1 MHRVP
6 CALACAILSIASAH
20 AALLPQTV
28 VASRGGVQITL
39 QDIDSYM
46 QRVPADKRAGTLDSS
61 KRVEALL
68 LNMLLNMQLAK
79 QAEEM
84 KLDQDPEVAN
94 TKGWERVEVLSR
106 LRMQRFMKDIKLPD
120 FEPLAKEEYLGHM
133 EKYSTPGSVEIQRML
148 LSLKDLSPEDAW
160 KRASEIHA
168 EVAAAPER
176 FDEFVD
182 KYSDDPDKARTH
194 GIVADP
200 AKDKANKLLIRAIA
214 DLQKPGDISG
224 AALADG
230 NYKYQIVKLVRMGPR
245 NTPPFSA
252 VHDQIVAQ
260 LKDNFVDAQRRDFI
274 DQISSEKLTANP
286 EAVGSLRDRYPA
298 ENREPNPKGAA
309 AEPSAKPA
317 ATSLRRWAG
326 SRRSTTS

>member
-1 MHRVP
+1 MHRVLL
-6 CALACAILSIASAH
+6 ALACATLSIVSAH
-20 AALLPQTV
+20 AALSPQTV

-46 QRVPADKRAGTLDSS
+46 RRVPDDKRAATLDSP

-68 LNMLLNMQLAK
+68 LNMLLNVQLAK

-84 KLDQDPEVAN
+84 KLDQDPEAAN

-120 FEPLAKEEYLGHM
+120 FEPLAKEEYLGHLD
-133 EKYSTPGSVEIQRML
+133 KYSTAGSVEIQRIL
-148 LSLKDLSPEDAW
+148 LTLKDLSPEDAW
-160 KRASEIHA
+160 KRASEVRTEA
-168 EVAAAPER
+168 AAAPER
-176 FDEFVD
+176 FDEFVE
-182 KYSDDPDKARTH
+182 KYSDDPDKAQTH
-194 GIVADP
+194 GILVDP
-200 AKDKANKLLIRAIA
+200 AKDKANKLLMRTIE

-230 NYKYQIVKLVRMGPR
+230 AYKYQIVKLVRMGPR
-245 NTPPFSA
+245 NTAPFSA

-274 DQISSEKLTANP
+274 DQISSQKLTANP
-286 EAVGSLRDRYPA
+286 EAVGSLRDRY
-298 ENREPNPKGAA
+298 REPTGEPKNAA
-309 AEPSAKPA
+309 AELPAAPANPA
-317 ATSLRRWAG
+317 ATSHRH
-326 SRRSTTS
+326 